1 MMDISLLCRVDE
13 TMQCNETKIKK
24 LLAWE
29 MFNNPATNP
38 EGLPLQYFEDRVRNQ
53 PMTPQLKAEYKKAKV
68 AFPKYGVENDYSKM
82 DTLSAKIN

>member
-1 MMDISLLCRVDE
+1 MMAISLLCRVDE

-29 MFNNPATNP
+29 MYNNPATNP

-53 PMTPQLKAEYKKAKV
+53 PMTLALKAEYNKKV
-68 AFPKYGVENDYSKM
+68 VSFPKYGVENDYSRM
-82 DTLSAKIN
+82 DSLSARID

>member
-1 MMDISLLCRVDE
+1 MTAISLLCRVDE
-13 TMQCNETKIKK
+13 TMQCNENKIKK

-53 PMTPQLKAEYKKAKV
+53 PMTKELKAQYTKDKV
-68 AFPKYGVENDYSKM
+68 TFPKYGVENDYSKM
-82 DTLSAKIN
+82 ESLSARID